1 MPLYETLA
9 DVYDWL
15 VPDALLAPAG
25 SASALA
31 PALAEVTAGG
41 RVLDCAAGTGQLAV
55 GLALRGFAVTA
66 TDAGPAMIERTR
78 VLAREHGA
86 ALEAEVCAWEALGG
100 RPWAGAFDAVLCVG
114 NSLTHAPGRAG
125 RRAALRN
132 MAGVLRPGGLL
143 LVTSRNWEP
152 LLAARPGLEVDEA
165 LVERPG
171 GVGLVVRAWT
181 WADDREAP
189 HTLEVAVAVL
199 EPGGRVSSVSE
210 RLPFWPFTSGELDAD
225 LRSAGLVPAA
235 STYTAEAE
243 RYLVSARRPER
254 DAPEAAAGRVAGGGA
269 G

>member
-9 DVYDWL
+9 DAYDWL

-25 SASALA
+25 SASAFA
-31 PALAEVTAGG
+31 PALAEVRAGG

-78 VLAREHGA
+78 ALAREHGV
-86 ALEAEVCAWEALGG
+86 ALEAEVCAWEALGE
-100 RPWAGAFDAVLCVG
+100 RPWADAFDAVLCVG
-114 NSLTHAPGRAG
+114 NSLTHARGRAG
-125 RRAALRN
+125 RRVALSS
-132 MAGVLRPGGLL
+132 MAHVLRPGGLL
-143 LVTSRNWEP
+143 LLTSRNWER
-152 LLAARPGLEVDEA
+152 LLAARRGLEVDEQ

-171 GVGLVVRAWT
+171 GAGLVVRAWT
-181 WADDREAP
+181 WAHDREAT

-199 EPGGRVSSVSE
+199 GPGGRVSSVSE
-210 RLPFWPFTSGELDAD
+210 RLPFWPFTSQELDAD
-225 LRSAGLVPAA
+225 LRAAGLLPAA
-235 STYTAEAE
+235 STYTTEAE

-254 DAPEAAAGRVAGGGA
+254 DAPGAEGGRVAGGAA